1 MSTLRSGIRAPFIPS
16 NVGLRLGAR
25 IGIAWR
31 LGIAFAAVAIL
42 AVAANLV
49 AEHGPSIIGITE
61 VTTVTTVSAAPRPQ
75 PVPQPQAPAPVQK
88 PINPAPLRAAMDL
101 FGKAVLNRV
110 DDGNQRNTSELKR
123 ATERLRD
130 ESATFLTDASGVVDD
145 RQLSRLKTQVSNQQ
159 AQAKDLILVADARLL
174 LRQQYIG
181 SFEALDTPVKAALD
195 KAWKIFG
202 RVVARQSLVDLS
214 RGLDDMRPG
223 VTSLASGGNLGT
235 EASKELA
242 AREAAFAAALERDRR
257 GLASSQGEEWL
268 QNLRRSLP
276 GLQSARESLLLTD
289 ERLRAASEGFS
300 RASADLAALPL
311 VPITSA
317 RTESPPVVTD
327 PGVRLQ
333 AVEPTSTATAGTPVR
348 TRHTTVMPPESGTDR
363 RQRVLIAGLSA
374 AVLLLLLVI
383 SIRTVLNIVRPVR
396 QLILATQRLAEGE
409 PVTVPRGGI
418 KELDSLAVAFN
429 QMSER
434 LSVAL
439 AIAREYHGHLEA
451 KVEERTRQL
460 EQLAGQDALTRLP
473 NRRQLFAQLQAALDT
488 AARDRHIVGVF
499 YLDLDNFKNINDS
512 MGHLFGDRV
521 LQSIAQRL
529 QETVAEFGFAAR
541 LGGDEFTVVYEH
553 AATAEDVAR
562 AGRTILR
569 AFQDPLVV
577 DGRDLLMRISIGAS
591 CYPEDAQDADGLLC
605 AADAALFRAKEF
617 GRNQLIVFNPELLA
631 AAASKFATEQG
642 LRRALERGEFEMF
655 FQPEINVETLE
666 IGSVEAL
673 LRWRLPDG
681 TYARAADFLGIAE
694 ESGMITEISDW
705 VFKATVDL
713 AARWHHSTWPD
724 VRVAINV
731 SARQLLDSQFV
742 DKLQELLQQRQLP
755 PQCIELEL
763 TENVLQTGSSTI
775 DALRRLRSLG
785 IGIALDDFGTGFSS
799 LASLEQLP
807 LTRVKLDCNL
817 IATIDTSARSLAIAR
832 AIIGLCQ
839 SLGLQITAE
848 GVERP
853 EQLVPLLGHRAMYLQ
868 GYLVCA
874 PVPGQELLAA
884 IAGLPDRLRA
894 LLPAVR
900 ASATG
905 TFRSG
910 DTARLRRVA

>member
-1 MSTLRSGIRAPFIPS
+1 MPS
-16 NVGLRLGAR
+16 HVGLRLGAR

-61 VTTVTTVSAAPRPQ
+61 VTTVTTVSAAPRPA
-75 PVPQPQAPAPVQK
+75 PAPQRQAPAPIQK
-88 PINPAPLRAAMDL
+88 TFNPSSLRAAIDL

-110 DDGNQRNTSELKR
+110 DDGSQRNTSELDR
-123 ATERLRD
+123 ATATLRS
-130 ESATFLTDASGVVDD
+130 EAAAFLADAAGVVDD
-145 RQLSRLKTQVSNQQ
+145 RQLGRLKPQLSKHQQQ
-159 AQAKDLILVADARLL
+159 AQDLISIAEARLL
-174 LRQQYIG
+174 LRQQYIA

-195 KAWKIFG
+195 KAWKILG
-202 RVVARQSLVDLS
+202 RVIARQSLVDLS
-214 RGLDDMRPG
+214 RGLDEMRPG
-223 VTSLASGGNLGT
+223 VTSLASGGDLGT
-235 EASKELA
+235 AASEELA
-242 AREAAFAAALERDRR
+242 VREAAFAAALERDRR
-257 GLASSQGEEWL
+257 GLASSQGDEWL
-268 QNLRRSLP
+268 QNLRESLP

-300 RASADLAALPL
+300 RANADLVALPL
-311 VPITSA
+311 MPIKAT
-317 RTESPPVVTD
+317 RTDLKPMAPD
-327 PGVRLQ
+327 PGIRLQ
-333 AVEPTSTATAGTPVR
+333 TVEPQSTVAAGTPVR
-348 TRHTTVMPPESGTDR
+348 TRRTTAMPAESGTNR
-363 RQRVLIAGLSA
+363 RQQVLIAGLSA

-383 SIRTVLNIVRPVR
+383 STRTVLNIVRPVR
-396 QLILATQRLAEGE
+396 QLILAMQRLAEGE

-418 KELDSLAVAFN
+418 KELDSLAIAFN

-434 LSVAL
+434 LAVAL

-473 NRRQLFAQLQAALDT
+473 NRRQLFAQLHAALET
-488 AARDRHIVGVF
+488 AARDRHIVGVY

-541 LGGDEFTVVYEH
+541 LGGDEFTVVYEN
-553 AATAEDVAR
+553 ASTAEDVSR
-562 AGRTILR
+562 AGRKILR

-577 DGRDLLMRISIGAS
+577 DGRELLMGVSIGAS

-681 TYARAADFLGIAE
+681 TYARAADFLGVAE
-694 ESGMITEISDW
+694 ESGMIADISDW
-705 VFKATVDL
+705 VFKATVDM
-713 AARWHHSTWPD
+713 AARWHHGTWPD

-742 DKLQELLQQRQLP
+742 NKLQELLQQRQLP

-763 TENVLQTGSSTI
+763 TENVLQTGSATI

-832 AIIGLCQ
+832 AIIGLGH
-839 SLGLQITAE
+839 SLGLQVTAE

-853 EQLVPLLGHRAMYLQ
+853 EQLLPLLGHRAVYLQ

-874 PVPGQELLAA
+874 PVAGQELLAA

-900 ASATG
+900 TSATG